1 MATGTL
7 GFTFSEVM
15 SGGFALG
22 ETKPAQGLAKGKA
35 AHMIL
40 AMHNTIVIDDL
51 DRFIGDPTHPGSISG
66 SIDWPPFG
74 QGIPCPTGVFNLF
87 SPTGDPALKLMI
99 YELTFEHGGQPCY
112 LAGHKEVR
120 VHPLLDLWKDTTTLY
135 SQIHQGTSKSGP
147 VIAAGIASLGPL
159 DLLKMVRT
167 FKAIG
172 ASGPKEEAEAVAKF
186 GKFFMGELW
195 TTYIKKA
202 SGGA

>member
-1 MATGTL
+1 MATGML

-15 SGGFALG
+15 SGGIALG
-22 ETKPAQGLAKGKA
+22 ETDPAQGLAKGKA
-35 AHMIL
+35 AHTIL
-40 AMHNTIVIDDL
+40 AMHNTIVIEDL
-51 DRFIGDPTHPGSISG
+51 DRFISDPTHLGSISG

-87 SPTGDPALKLMI
+87 SPTGDPSLKLMI
-99 YELTFEHGGQPCY
+99 YELAFEHSGQSYY

-120 VHPLLDLWKDTTTLY
+120 VHPLLDLWTDTTTLY
-135 SQIHQGTSKSGP
+135 SQIHQGTNKSGP
-147 VIAAGIASLGPL
+147 IIAAGIVSLGPL

-167 FKAIG
+167 FKAIN

-202 SGGA
+202 AGGA